1 MALGELGAYLAIGV
15 AVGFFA
21 GLLGIGGGIIIVSAL
36 ALMFA
41 AHGFPEQYVMHLAVG
56 TSLAAIVSGSWSSL
70 RTHHRHKAVDWDVVR
85 RMTPGLLAGVLGG
98 AIVARFLSTAFLKYF
113 FLTFML
119 LIISQMVVN
128 LRPKATRGLPG
139 TAGLTVV
146 ATFIGVC
153 SSLFGG
159 GAAAIGVPFLAW
171 CNVTTHR
178 AIGTVA
184 AMGFPLSNRRD
195 DRIRRRGVGRRGL
208 AALEPGLRLP
218 AGLRRHLDHER
229 ARGAVRCAPRAPA
242 EGRDAAARLRAFSHP
257 HGREG
262 RDFRL
267 GQAMAASPRSSS

>member
-56 TSLAAIVSGSWSSL
+56 TSLAAIVSGSWSSF
-70 RTHHRHKAVDWDVVR
+70 RTHHRHQAVDWDVVR

-113 FLTFML
+113 FLAFML

-128 LRPKATRGLPG
+128 LRPKATRDLPG
-139 TAGLTVV
+139 TAGLAAV
-146 ATFIGVC
+146 AIFIGAC

-159 GAAAIGVPFLAW
+159 GAAAIGVPFLTW
-171 CNVTTHR
+171 CNMTAHR

-184 AMGFPLSNRRD
+184 AMGFPLS
-195 DRIRRRGVGRRGL
+195 IAGTIGYV
-208 AALEPGLRLP
+208 AAGWNVAELPRWSLGFVYLP
-218 AGLRRHLDHER
+218 AFVGISITSALVAPYGARLAHQLKGATLRRIFALFLILTGIKV
-229 ARGAVRCAPRAPA
+229 AISV
-242 EGRDAAARLRAFSHP
+242 
-257 HGREG
+257 
-262 RDFRL
+262 
-267 GQAMAASPRSSS
+267 